1 MLQGREEWSR
11 PENRPKRHSRHANRI
26 RPEVQAFFSSNAWTF
41 PTGTLGTLTR
51 EAHERAAA
59 VVGTLA
65 ELRARCAELP
75 GALPFAAGLR
85 GDQVR
90 VIAEVKRASPS
101 KGDIAPGLDAVAQA
115 QAYERGGAAA
125 ISVLTEPSR
134 FGGALDDLRRVS
146 GAVRIPVIRKDFL
159 VHPAQLWEARAA
171 GASAAL
177 LIVRSLALDELP
189 RLVDAAA
196 EAGLATLVEVRDLG
210 ELDRA
215 LAVNATVIGVNNRN
229 LETLVIDP
237 ATAPG
242 LIPCIPASCVAVAE
256 SGMRT
261 AADVSPAAAAG
272 ADAILVGSAISAAA
286 DPTAEVR
293 SLTATPRRSSPRDAA
308 AARACRS

>member
-1 MLQGREEWSR
+1 
-11 PENRPKRHSRHANRI
+11 
-26 RPEVQAFFSSNAWTF
+26 VQAFFSSTAWTF

-51 EAHERAAA
+51 EAHERAEAA
-59 VVGTLA
+59 LGTLA
-65 ELRARCAELP
+65 ELRARCADLP
-75 GALPFAAGLR
+75 PALPFATGLR
-85 GDQVR
+85 GEQVR

-134 FGGALDDLRRVS
+134 FGGALADLQRVS
-146 GAVRIPVIRKDFL
+146 GAVRIPAIRKDFL
-159 VHPAQLWEARAA
+159 VHPVQLWEARAA

-177 LIVRSLALDELP
+177 LIVRSLAPDELR

-196 EAGLATLVEVRDLG
+196 EAGVATLVEVRDLG

-215 LAVNATVIGVNNRN
+215 LAVDAPVIGVNNRN

-237 ATAPG
+237 ATAPS

-256 SGMRT
+256 SGMRV
-261 AADVSPAAAAG
+261 AADVAPAAAAG

-286 DPTAEVR
+286 DPAAEVR
-293 SLTATPRRSSPRDAA
+293 ALASIARRSLPRDAA
-308 AARACRS
+308 AARACLS